1 MLGIVSYATWPA
13 RYLYCKYITPSHTT
27 PQPTLLSPST
37 VLIVTKLM
45 WESIENQRP
54 AAWRVVFKGL
64 TLTEHLVKNGS
75 ERCVDDARNHTHL
88 LRSLDR
94 FNYYEGTV
102 DRGIGV
108 REKSKQLLEI
118 LGDDERIRE
127 ERMKARQLR
136 EKFAGRST
144 ASNGGGASGGGGGGG
159 GTKYVGYGNS
169 DAAWNSSGASKG
181 YGESGIGAGRDPTNS
196 GYAGRYGDGG
206 LNSARPNATVAS
218 DVKKSSS
225 GKVKKVKKKKPEAAA
240 PGEFLSFV

>member
-1 MLGIVSYATWPA
+1 
-13 RYLYCKYITPSHTT
+13 
-27 PQPTLLSPST
+27 
-37 VLIVTKLM
+37 
-45 WESIENQRP
+45 
-54 AAWRVVFKGL
+54 
-64 TLTEHLVKNGS
+64 
-75 ERCVDDARNHTHL
+75 
-88 LRSLDR
+88 
-94 FNYYEGTV
+94 
-102 DRGIGV
+102 
-108 REKSKQLLEI
+108 
-118 LGDDERIRE
+118 
-127 ERMKARQLR
+127 MKARQLR

-206 LNSARPNATVAS
+206 VNSARPNATVAS